1 MRRRLL
7 AFLAVTAV
15 LIAGL
20 FAFAWQSGAFGDFD
34 GGGDFGGDSGGDYG
48 GYDGGYDGGDDDYG
62 GSSGGG
68 SGEGSVGTVIVGAA
82 LVGGLLIWSAVSGK
96 RKGGAKPDGAKPTDP
111 ATLKAPGT
119 YQSLD
124 PNFSEAQ
131 FKEKLANWF
140 VQFQTCWQEKD
151 IEPVRPCMT
160 EAFYAQMDRQ
170 LDAYR
175 KGRRTKMIER
185 VAVLDVKLSGWKQE
199 NGRDVMIARLNT
211 RFVTYTVDD
220 DTGELMTGSRT
231 AEKFLDYEWE
241 LVRASGRQTAKE
253 DALTVRNCPNCGA
266 AIDINRTAECPYCGS
281 VLTVSDFDWAL
292 DAIRAI
298 SQRTVGK

>member
-1 MRRRLL
+1 MRRRLIAALVVLSVL
-7 AFLAVTAV
+7 A
-15 LIAGL
+15 AGL
-20 FAFAWQSGAFGDFD
+20 AAFAWQSGAFGDFD
-34 GGGDFGGDSGGDYG
+34 GGADFGGDSGG
-48 GYDGGYDGGDDDYG
+48 GYDGGGYDSYDSYDGD
-62 GSSGGG
+62 SGGG
-68 SGEGSVGTVIVGAA
+68 SGEGSAASVILGAM
-82 LVGGLLIWSAVSGK
+82 LVGGLLIGSAVSK
-96 RKGGAKPDGAKPTDP
+96 RKGGATRPAGAKPTDP
-111 ATLKAPGT
+111 TTLKAPNAYLT
-119 YQSLD
+119 LD

-140 VQFQTCWQEKD
+140 VQFQTCWQDKN

-175 KGRRTKMIER
+175 KGHRTKMIER
-185 VAVLDVKLSGWKQE
+185 VAVLNVKLSGWKQE

-220 DTGELMTGSRT
+220 QTGKILAGSQT

-241 LVRASGRQTAKE
+241 LVRASGRRTTPE
-253 DALTVRNCPNCGA
+253 DGLTVRSCPNCGA
-266 AIDINRTAECPYCGS
+266 AIDINRTAKCPYCGS
-281 VLTVSDFDWAL
+281 VVTVSDFDWAL